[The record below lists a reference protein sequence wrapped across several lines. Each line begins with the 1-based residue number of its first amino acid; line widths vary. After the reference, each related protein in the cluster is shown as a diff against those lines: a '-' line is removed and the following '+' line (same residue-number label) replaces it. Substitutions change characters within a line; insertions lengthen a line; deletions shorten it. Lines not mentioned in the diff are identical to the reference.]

1 MGKSEKAPAWLHYCC
16 ARHERSACSR
26 QGDGQRVKLKEDA
39 SRAPLGPMGKLPATI
54 SDEELLQLVLVGS
67 ADALSV
73 LYDKYQGAIYRYA
86 LRMSGSEA
94 MAEDVTQDV
103 FMALMRDAAQYN
115 PARGSLLA
123 YLYGMARYRVLRR
136 LERDRQF
143 VSILDE
149 RQESS
154 ADEQLVSQDDP
165 FERLTRDEVIKIVRQ
180 AILALPAHYR
190 EVIILCNLQEMSYEQ
205 AAEVIGCP
213 VGTVRSRLHRARAM
227 LIEKLRVLREAG
239 LTRPGAAAA
248 SFAL

>member
-1 MGKSEKAPAWLHYCC
+1 
-16 ARHERSACSR
+16 
-26 QGDGQRVKLKEDA
+26 
-39 SRAPLGPMGKLPATI
+39 MGKLPATT
-54 SDEELLQLVLVGS
+54 SDGELLQLMLAGS
-67 ADALSV
+67 ADALGM
-73 LYDKYQGAIYRYA
+73 LYDRYQGAIYRYV

-94 MAEDVTQDV
+94 IAEDVTQDV

-143 VSILDE
+143 VSIMDE
-149 RQESS
+149 RERPES
-154 ADEQLVSQDDP
+154 DEQLVSQDDP
-165 FERLTRDEVIKIVRQ
+165 FAQLTRDEIIKIVRQ

-190 EVIILCNLQEMSYEQ
+190 EVIILCNLQEMSYDE

-227 LIEKLRVLREAG
+227 LIEKLRALGGAE
-239 LTRPGAAAA
+239 LNRPGATAARCV
-248 SFAL
+248 L